1 MPNEAQNAPKMNPI
15 VTPQS
20 RTCEPSI
27 AATQNQSTAAKDEN
41 IDQLPAPNVGVTLKL
56 ITSISNWSDETHT
69 RSACE

>member
-41 IDQLPAPNVGVTLKL
+41 IDQASGPECRRDFEAHYVHLQL
-56 ITSISNWSDETHT
+56 E
-69 RSACE
+69 R